1 MFVTSGTFR
10 PNNNETNLFAEGVF
24 MEGFQVSWL
33 SVNLWVEAIRKHLS
47 CSEAAG
53 CVSKSV
59 GVGKQRP
66 KISSMENMNPFGSLL
81 LGQHR

>member
-1 MFVTSGTFR
+1 MIMKQICLQKAF
-10 PNNNETNLFAEGVF
+10 LWK
-24 MEGFQVSWL
+24 GFKVSWL

-47 CSEAAG
+47 CSKAAG

-66 KISSMENMNPFGSLL
+66 KISSVETMNALGSLL
-81 LGQHR
+81 LGKHW

>member
-1 MFVTSGTFR
+1 MLLQALSGPMIMKQICLQKAF
-10 PNNNETNLFAEGVF
+10 LWK
-24 MEGFQVSWL
+24 GFKVSWL

-47 CSEAAG
+47 CSKAAG

-66 KISSMENMNPFGSLL
+66 KISSVETMNALGSFL
-81 LGQHR
+81 LGQHW